1 MTGKPA
7 TLAQKLVARA
17 AGRAAVTPGEIVTCK
32 VDLAMSHDSSG
43 PRRVAPLLR
52 ELGVSVWDPSRYV
65 LVTDHYMPAA
75 DPQAEA
81 IVRFTRDWAR
91 DAGIANLIDGEGICH
106 VVLPERGHVLP
117 GRFIVGGDSHSPTG
131 GAFGAYMFG
140 IGATEMAGVLATG
153 EIWLRVPH
161 TIRIDWSGRLADGV
175 TAKDMM
181 LFLCAR
187 LGMGG
192 ARYEA
197 VEYTGNAVAALPM
210 QERMTLANMS
220 AEIGA
225 QTGLIAPDG
234 TTMSWLAQA
243 GVPQHVLDAIDLD
256 HWRGDE
262 GAAYLQTLQ
271 LDATTLPPQVAAPHS
286 PANSAPVADSAG
298 QPIDV
303 AYLGACT
310 GAKLEDLRLAARVLR
325 GRRVAAG
332 VSLQVAPASLRD
344 QRQAEREGTLA
355 VLRDAGALLLP
366 NACNACAGYGPTR
379 FAAGT
384 RAIASTA
391 RNFAGRMGDAGSQV
405 WLASPMTVAASAVSG
420 RIADPREMLA

>member
-17 AGRAAVTPGEIVTCK
+17 ADRAAVTPGEIVTCK

-243 GVPQHVLDAIDLD
+243 GVPQDVLDAIDLD

-262 GAAYLQTLQ
+262 GAAYLETLR